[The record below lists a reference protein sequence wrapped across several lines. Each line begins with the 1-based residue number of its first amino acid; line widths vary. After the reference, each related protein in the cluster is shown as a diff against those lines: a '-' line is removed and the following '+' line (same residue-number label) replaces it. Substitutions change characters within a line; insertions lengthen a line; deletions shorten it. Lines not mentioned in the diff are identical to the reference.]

1 MKKILSIILSMG
13 IILSCLVP
21 GTAFASDSQNSVT
34 VTYSVFDGGMF
45 TLEPAEIIVS
55 ADLSDK
61 YEESVGYNDT
71 LTQPTMLDATIAA
84 HIAMFGDDFTDY
96 APFTCSSAGWVS
108 SAFGEESSA
117 AGYRLNGM
125 SPDSLNT
132 AVNNGDYA
140 EFYFYQDAYGYSDAY
155 ASFDER
161 NVTVHQNQQFTLTM
175 TKEGYDDDWNMVQS
189 PCTNAQITAD
199 TDELTGTTP
208 VAVTDD
214 KGEVTLSFDKEG
226 VYKVSALSSVD
237 GSYIFSPY
245 CQVTVTKNAYSA
257 IKEKSAAAADYLLSD
272 TSSLDVNSAIDYLAY
287 LNSGKDMSIYNDAF
301 LASVKDNLK
310 ANGGKLLTS
319 QGKEDI
325 GLYGSVIQI
334 VTRLGYNAE
343 NFEGCNLVNALE
355 TIDLTAEYHP
365 YYYRAAI
372 GATTMYDFDGKF
384 VERLCQSLIDEY
396 YVVSKGMNHW
406 GFSCDNT
413 AHFIT
418 ALSPYKDKYADV
430 ISDALK
436 LLDGYRVQQGC
447 YYNSEYGT
455 DANSNSTALAMM
467 AYASVGEMQKASSL
481 YKCLTDNFEG
491 ENGAYTYG
499 GDPSPF
505 STKDAMLS
513 LSYFADALGEKSTH
527 LTVAVSTAPTC
538 TAQGVT
544 EGKCMLCGESFGKS
558 VISATGHK
566 STKYTTRATLTKNGS
581 VVTKCSVCGK
591 ALSST
596 VIPKVSSI
604 KLEATTLTYN
614 GKVRTPRVYVKDS
627 KGKALVKNKDYTVS
641 YASGRK
647 NVGKYSVKI
656 KFKGNY
662 SGTKTLYF
670 TIKPK
675 ATSISSVSA
684 GSKKFTVKWK
694 KQSTQ
699 VTGYQIQYSTS
710 SKFTSPK
717 YVTVS
722 SYKTTSKTISK
733 LKSKKKYYVRIRA
746 YKTVNGTKY
755 FSSWSK
761 AKSITTKK

>member
-1 MKKILSIILSMG
+1 
-13 IILSCLVP
+13 
-21 GTAFASDSQNSVT
+21 
-34 VTYSVFDGGMF
+34 
-45 TLEPAEIIVS
+45 
-55 ADLSDK
+55 
-61 YEESVGYNDT
+61 
-71 LTQPTMLDATIAA
+71 
-84 HIAMFGDDFTDY
+84 
-96 APFTCSSAGWVS
+96 
-108 SAFGEESSA
+108 
-117 AGYRLNGM
+117 
-125 SPDSLNT
+125 
-132 AVNNGDYA
+132 
-140 EFYFYQDAYGYSDAY
+140 GYSDAY

-175 TKEGYDDDWNMVQS
+175 TKEGYDAYWNLVSS
-189 PCTNAQITAD
+189 PCANAQITAD
-199 TDELTGTTP
+199 TDELAGTTP

-214 KGEVTLSFDKEG
+214 NGEVTLSFDKEG

-245 CQVTVTKNAYSA
+245 CQITVTKNAYSA
-257 IKEKSAAAADYLLSD
+257 VKEKSAAAADYLLSD
-272 TSSLDVNSAIDYLAY
+272 TSSLDVNSAVDYLAY
-287 LNSGKDMSIYNDAF
+287 LNSGKDMSVYNDGF
-301 LASVKDNLK
+301 IDSVKDNLK
-310 ANGGKLLTS
+310 ANDGKLLTS

-334 VTRLGYNAE
+334 VTKLGYNAE
-343 NFEGCNLVNALE
+343 NFEGCNLVSALE
-355 TIDLTAEYHP
+355 AIDLTAEYHP

-372 GATTMYDFDGKF
+372 GATTMYDFDSEF
-384 VERLCQSLIDEY
+384 VEALCQSLIDEY
-396 YVVSKGMNHW
+396 YVVSKGMNYW
-406 GFSCDNT
+406 GFACDNT

-447 YYNSEYGT
+447 FYNSEYGT

-491 ENGAYTYG
+491 EKGAYTYG
-499 GDPSPF
+499 GDPSLY

-513 LSYFADALGEKSTH
+513 LSYFADGLGEKSTH
-527 LTVAVSTAPTC
+527 LSVVTSTAPTC
-538 TAQGVT
+538 TVKGVT
-544 EGKCMLCGESFGKS
+544 EEKCLLCGEAFSKS
-558 VISATGHK
+558 EISATGHR

-591 ALSST
+591 TLSST
-596 VIPKVSSI
+596 VIPKASSI

-614 GKVRTPRVYVKDS
+614 GKVRTPRVYIKDS
-627 KGKALVKNKDYTVS
+627 KGKTISSSNYTVT

-647 NVGKYSVKI
+647 NVGKYAVKI
-656 KFKGNY
+656 TFKGNY

-684 GSKKFTVKWK
+684 KSKGFTVKWK
-694 KQSTQ
+694 KQATQ
-699 VTGYQIQYSTS
+699 TTGYQIQYSTS
-710 SKFTSPK
+710 SKFTSSK
-717 YVTVS
+717 YVTAS

-733 LKSKKKYYVRIRA
+733 LKSKKKYYVRIRT

-761 AKSITTKK
+761 AKSVTTKK